1 MVVKTN
7 PLFLGIYTEK
17 FEEKK
22 VSHNNAIVDTNK
34 RILANGGKVLE
45 KNVTIISVNLTMY
58 LILIKT

>member
-17 FEEKK
+17 IEEKK
-22 VSHNNAIVDTNK
+22 VSHNNAIVATNK